1 MFLFRVWKQS
11 FFSPFLFFQRRRCC
25 GVMYL
30 DKTKLYNYSHY
41 NMLDCIYRTLNS
53 VQITQS
59 REVVLSLTCSV
70 CENGCV
76 DVICEDVDNILC
88 LLEKKILLYKYPYFA
103 ITQS

>member
-1 MFLFRVWKQS
+1 
-11 FFSPFLFFQRRRCC
+11 
-25 GVMYL
+25 MYL
-30 DKTKLYNYSHY
+30 DKTKLYNYSHC
-41 NMLDCIYRTLNS
+41 NMLDCIYHTLNS

-76 DVICEDVDNILC
+76 DVICEDVENIFVSFG
-88 LLEKKILLYKYPYFA
+88 KKILVYKYPYFA